1 MKIDAITQDYPIT
14 SHANPASPT
23 GSASSSQ
30 GVKEQRDE
38 FIRSGEVPDT
48 TGKPELTAEEKRRVE
63 GLKARDREVR
73 AHEQAHLVAAGQ
85 YAVGGPSY
93 QYETGPD
100 GKRYAVGGEVRLDTS
115 GIPDNP
121 EATMRKMEQIQRA
134 ALAPRDPSSQDRRVA
149 AEAGKKGAKARQEV
163 VEKKRS
169 EPQRHGGA
177 PPASPTTAAERY
189 SGSTKVSP
197 ADPLIDVVV

>member
-1 MKIDAITQDYPIT
+1 MKTGAIPQAYPISSYT
-14 SHANPASPT
+14 NPASPS
-23 GSASSSQ
+23 GSPSSPQ
-30 GVKEQRDE
+30 DVEKLHDE
-38 FIRSGEVPDT
+38 FVRSGEAHGTIDEQ
-48 TGKPELTAEEKRRVE
+48 GLTEEERKKVE

-115 GIPDNP
+115 GVPDNP
-121 EATMRKMEQIQRA
+121 EATIRKMEQIQRA

-149 AEAGKKGAKARQEV
+149 TEAGKKEAKARQEV
-163 VEKKRS
+163 VEEKRS
-169 EPQRHGGA
+169 ESQSHGGA